1 MTSPSDSLPNDAA
14 GELPGQAAA
23 PAALAATQPFL
34 WSVRRELWE
43 NGSIWIAP
51 LAAAGVI
58 LFGFMLALARL
69 SSRVPTFHVSG
80 GMPHQLPAEAPYA
93 VVAFVIIVTSM
104 IVGVFYSLGALHNER
119 RDRSILFWKSLP
131 VSDLTTVLSK
141 VFIPMVALP
150 VVAWVV
156 IAAMWAIIYIACA
169 ASAAATGSALA
180 TLMTQAPLLAM
191 AGGLAYGLAVMALWY
206 APIWGWCL
214 LVGGWARRVAFLWA
228 VLPPLAIV
236 AIEKIAFGTSAF
248 ARLLKDR
255 FNGGVVEAFSPAPH
269 STNGTMLQIDLAGFL
284 SSPGLWIGL
293 ALGAVFVAAAIWLR
307 RYRDPI

>member
-1 MTSPSDSLPNDAA
+1 MTSPSDTMPDDAA

-23 PAALAATQPFL
+23 PAALSATRPFF

-43 NGSIWIAP
+43 NGAVWIAP

-69 SSRVPTFHVSG
+69 TSRVPTFHLASG
-80 GMPHQLPAEAPYA
+80 IPHQLPAEAPYA
-93 VVAFVIIVTSM
+93 AVALVIIVTAM
-104 IVGVFYSLGALHNER
+104 IVGVFYCLGALHNER
-119 RDRSILFWKSLP
+119 RDRSVLFWKSLP

-141 VFIPMVALP
+141 VFIPMVVLP

-156 IAAMWAIIYIACA
+156 SIAMWAIIYVASA

-180 TLMTQAPLLAM
+180 GLMTQAPLLTM
-191 AGGLAYGLAVMALWY
+191 TGGLAYGLAAMALWY

-228 VLPPLAIV
+228 VLPPLAIIV
-236 AIEKIAFGTSAF
+236 IERIAFDSSVF
-248 ARLLKDR
+248 ARMLKDR
-255 FNGGVVEAFSPAPH
+255 VNGGVVEAFSEAPH
-269 STNGTMLQIDLAGFL
+269 SAHGTMLQIDPVGFL

-293 ALGAVFVAAAIWLR
+293 LLGAVFVAAAIWLR